1 MNLYFFGVMKN
12 GQTFPS
18 KVSHFQYDDRFLL
31 VEEWGTVEVQGGK
44 TAPLSILFQAINSLE
59 HI

>member
-1 MNLYFFGVMKN
+1 MNLYFFDVMKN

-31 VEEWGTVEVQGGK
+31 VEEWRTVEVQGGK
-44 TAPLSILFQAINSLE
+44 TAKTY
-59 HI
+59 